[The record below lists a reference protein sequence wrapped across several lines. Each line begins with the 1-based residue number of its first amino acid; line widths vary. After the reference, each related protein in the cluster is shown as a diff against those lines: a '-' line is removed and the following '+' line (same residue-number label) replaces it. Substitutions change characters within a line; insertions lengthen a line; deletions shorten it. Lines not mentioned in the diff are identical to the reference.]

1 MVYLLSMFVL
11 ILASRIDSV
20 NFEIVE
26 FDHVRANHFLQNVL
40 GQMAEFPGDHL
51 AFECGQVDGAWG

>member
-1 MVYLLSMFVL
+1 MVYLLSMFVV

-20 NFEIVE
+20 NFEIVK
-26 FDHVRANHFLQNVL
+26 FDHFLANHFLQDVL

-51 AFECGQVDGAWG
+51 A